1 MATQS
6 ERSMGRIE
14 HFQAV
19 EHALSCG
26 LAEAVGSRNVI
37 RLLQA
42 TSRFGDWGLSATASL
57 LLLAAQGPQLL
68 VSYLG
73 FTLLGVLLQSGIK
86 RACCRTRPCDRPGG
100 PPQRA
105 PIPDHGSFPSGH
117 TLHAV
122 MAAVVTA
129 ALIPIVAPFYVAAAL
144 LMAASRVVLGVH
156 YPTDVVAGGVLGGLF
171 AVVLLS
177 MV

>member
-26 LAEAVGSRNVI
+26 LAEAVGSRSVI
-37 RLLQA
+37 LLLQA
-42 TSRFGDWGLSATASL
+42 TSRFGNWGLSATVAL
-57 LLLAAQGPQLL
+57 LLLGVQGPHVFGL
-68 VSYLG
+68 YLS
-73 FTLLGVLLQSGIK
+73 FTLLGVVLQSGIK
-86 RACCRTRPCDRPGG
+86 RGCCRTRPCDRPGG